1 MQSPTQSNV
10 IFEEARRALGAPL
23 LEKFLLP
30 EEIGRRW
37 SQSAGKGVVA
47 ERFVRFLEDLEV
59 TFDCATDELA
69 RIPRSGP
76 VVVVANHPFGLVE
89 GAILGALLQRVR
101 PDVKILANSLL
112 ASIQGLEDCIIPVN
126 PFGGAAKSNWRGL
139 RQSIA
144 WLAQGGLL
152 VTFPAGEVA
161 ALRLP
166 RMQISEPKWNERIA
180 RVIRLTAA
188 CTVPVF
194 FHGVNSAAF
203 QLAGVIHPR
212 FRTVLLPR
220 ELLNKKGATIRV
232 AIGRPVSAQS
242 LARHGSDE
250 EAIGYLHR
258 RTLLLQARSPTKPG
272 HKPFPFRIGPIQAR
286 IAGGVSPQ
294 AMRQEAETLPAGNV
308 LLESGPYAV
317 CAAQAAEIPNTLRE
331 IGRLREIAFRKV
343 GEGTGRSLDLDR
355 FDQHYRHL
363 WVWNREQDE
372 VCGAYR
378 LGGTDTTSDL
388 YTSTLFR
395 FRPGLLE
402 QLHPALE
409 LGRSFVRPEYQKSY
423 QALLLL
429 WKGIGRYVARHPR
442 YRVLFGPVSIS
453 KDYGRASR
461 SLMVSYLESSCDR
474 PELADSVE
482 PRRQFRPG
490 RFGSWGAGLLG
501 PQLQSL
507 DELSEV
513 VADLEGDGKGV
524 PVLLRQYLQ
533 LGGTVLAFNVDRA
546 FSDVVDGLM
555 VVDLARLAP
564 TVLEKYLGKEGA
576 AGFREQH
583 GLKKQSL

>member
-1 MQSPTQSNV
+1 MLEAMQSP
-10 IFEEARRALGAPL
+10 IFEQARRALGSPL

-37 SQSAGKGVVA
+37 SQSAGKGVA
-47 ERFVRFLEDLEV
+47 ADQFARFLKNLNV
-59 TFDCATDELA
+59 NVDCAAGDLA
-69 RIPRSGP
+69 RIPSSGA

-101 PDVKILANSLL
+101 PDVKFLANSLL
-112 ASIQGLEDCIIPVN
+112 AGIQGLEDCLIPVD

-166 RMQISEPKWNERIA
+166 RMQISEPEWNERIA
-180 RVIRLTAA
+180 RVIRLTQA

-203 QLAGVIHPR
+203 QIAGVIHPR
-212 FRTVLLPR
+212 LRTALLPR
-220 ELLNKKGATIRV
+220 ELLNKKGANIRIE
-232 AIGRPVSAQS
+232 IGRPVSAQS
-242 LARHGSDE
+242 LAGHGSDQ

-258 RTLLLQARSPTKPG
+258 RTLLLQARSAA
-272 HKPFPFRIGPIQAR
+272 KPFPFRIGPIHAR
-286 IAGGVSPQ
+286 IAGVVDPL
-294 AMRQEAETLPAGNV
+294 ALRQEAENLPAAGI
-308 LLESGPYAV
+308 LLESGGYVV
-317 CAAQAAEIPNTLRE
+317 CVSAAAQIPNTLRE
-331 IGRLREIAFRKV
+331 IGRLREIAFRKA

-355 FDQHYRHL
+355 FDNHYQHL
-363 WVWNREQDE
+363 WVWNRERGE

-378 LGGTDTTSDL
+378 LGGTDTTCDL
-388 YTSTLFR
+388 YTRTLFR

-429 WKGIGRYVARHPR
+429 WKGIGRYVARHPQ

-453 KDYGRASR
+453 KDYSRASR

-474 PELADSVE
+474 RELAEAVE
-482 PRRQFRPG
+482 PRRQFRQG
-490 RFGSWGAGLLG
+490 FGSWGAGLLG

-513 VADLEGDGKGV
+513 VADLESDGKGV

-555 VVDLARLAP
+555 VVDLARLTP
-564 TVLEKYLGKEGA
+564 PVLEKYLGKDGA
-576 AGFREQH
+576 TSFREH
-583 GLKKQSL
+583 HNLKKQSL

>member
-10 IFEEARRALGAPL
+10 IFEEARRALKAPL

-47 ERFVRFLEDLEV
+47 DRFARFLEDLDV

-69 RIPRSGP
+69 RIPRSGA

-112 ASIQGLEDCIIPVN
+112 ASIQGLEDCIVPVD

-161 ALRLP
+161 ALRLQ
-166 RMQISEPKWNERIA
+166 RMQILEPEWNERIA
-180 RVIRLTAA
+180 RVIRLTHA
-188 CTVPVF
+188 CSVPVF

-203 QLAGVIHPR
+203 QIAGVIHPR
-212 FRTVLLPR
+212 LRTVLLPR

-258 RTLLLQARSPTKPG
+258 RTLLLQARTPSKPA

-294 AMRQEAETLPAGNV
+294 AMRQEAETLSSGNV
-308 LLESGPYAV
+308 LLESGPYTV
-317 CAAQAAEIPNTLRE
+317 CEARAAEIPNTLRE

-363 WVWNREQDE
+363 WVWNRERDE

-388 YTSTLFR
+388 YTSTLFH

-453 KDYGRASR
+453 KDYSRASR

-482 PRRQFRPG
+482 PRRQFRTR
-490 RFGSWGAGLLG
+490 RFGTWDAGLLG
-501 PQLQSL
+501 PHLRGL

-513 VADLEGDGKGV
+513 VADIEADGKGV

-555 VVDLARLAP
+555 VVDLARMAP
-564 TVLEKYLGKEGA
+564 AVLEKYLGKEGA
-576 AGFREQH
+576 IGFREHH
-583 GLKKQSL
+583 GAKKQSL

>member
-1 MQSPTQSNV
+1 MLEAMQSP

-30 EEIGRRW
+30 EEIGQRW
-37 SQSAGKGVVA
+37 SQSAGEGVA
-47 ERFVRFLEDLEV
+47 ADRFVRFLKNLNV
-59 TFDCATDELA
+59 TFDCDAPDLA

-76 VVVVANHPFGLVE
+76 VVIVANHPFGLVE

-101 PDVKILANSLL
+101 PDVKFLANSLL
-112 ASIQGLEDCIIPVN
+112 AGIQGLEDCLIPVD

-144 WLAQGGLL
+144 WLSQGGLL

-166 RMQISEPKWNERIA
+166 RMQISEPEWNERIA
-180 RVIRLTAA
+180 RVIRLTQA

-212 FRTVLLPR
+212 FRTALLPR
-220 ELLNKKGATIRV
+220 ELLNKKGTNIRV

-242 LARHGSDE
+242 LACHGSDQ
-250 EAIGYLHR
+250 EAIGYLYR
-258 RTLLLQARSPTKPG
+258 RTLLLQARSAA
-272 HKPFPFRIGPIQAR
+272 KPFPFKLGPIHAR
-286 IAGGVSPQ
+286 IAGGVDPGT
-294 AMRQEAETLPAGNV
+294 MRQEAEKLSDANV

-317 CAAQAAEIPNTLRE
+317 CVAPAAEIPNTLRE
-331 IGRLREIAFRKV
+331 IGRLREIAFRKA

-355 FDQHYRHL
+355 FDKHYQHL
-363 WVWNREQDE
+363 WVWNRERDE

-388 YTSTLFR
+388 YTRTLFR

-429 WKGIGRYVARHPR
+429 WKGIGRYVARHPQ

-453 KDYGRASR
+453 KDYSRASR

-474 PELADSVE
+474 RELADGVE

-513 VADLEGDGKGV
+513 VADLESDGKGV

-546 FSDVVDGLM
+546 FSEVVDGLM
-555 VVDLARLAP
+555 VVDLGRLAAP
-564 TVLEKYLGKEGA
+564 VLEKYLGKEGA
-576 AGFREQH
+576 SGFRERH
-583 GLKKQSL
+583 NLKKQSL

>member
-1 MQSPTQSNV
+1 VPVQSPIQSNV
-10 IFEEARRALGAPL
+10 IFEDARRALGSPL

-30 EEIGRRW
+30 DEIGQRW
-37 SQSAGKGVVA
+37 SQSAGKGAVA
-47 ERFVRFLEDLEV
+47 DRFARFLDNLDV
-59 TFDCATDELA
+59 TFDCATQDLT
-69 RIPRSGP
+69 RIPPSGA

-112 ASIQGLEDCIIPVN
+112 AGIQGLEDCIIPVD
-126 PFGGAAKSNWRGL
+126 PFGGAVKSNWRGL

-166 RMQISEPKWNERIA
+166 QMQISEPEWNERIA
-180 RVIRLTAA
+180 RVIRLTQA
-188 CTVPVF
+188 CAVPVF
-194 FHGVNSAAF
+194 FHGVNSATF
-203 QLAGVIHPR
+203 QIAGVIHPR

-220 ELLNKKGATIRV
+220 ELLNKKGATIRI

-242 LARHGSDE
+242 LARHGSDQ

-258 RTLLLQARSPTKPG
+258 RTLLLQARASGKR
-272 HKPFPFRIGPIQAR
+272 FPFRIGPIHAR
-286 IAGGVSPQ
+286 IAGSVSPQ
-294 AMRQEAETLPAGNV
+294 AMRQEAETLSAGNV

-317 CAAQAAEIPNTLRE
+317 CEAQAAEIPNTLRE

-355 FDQHYRHL
+355 FDKHYRHL
-363 WVWNREQDE
+363 WVWNRETDE
-372 VCGAYR
+372 LCGAYR
-378 LGGTDTTSDL
+378 LVGTDTTHDL

-409 LGRSFVRPEYQKSY
+409 LGRSFVRSEYQKSY

-429 WKGIGRYVARHPR
+429 WKGIGRYVARHPQ

-453 KDYGRASR
+453 KDYSRASR
-461 SLMVSYLESSCDR
+461 SLIVSYLESSCDR
-474 PELADSVE
+474 RELADAVE
-482 PRRQFRPG
+482 PRRQFRTR
-490 RFGSWGAGLLG
+490 RFGSWDASLLG
-501 PQLQSL
+501 PHLRSVE
-507 DELSEV
+507 ELSEV
-513 VADLEGDGKGV
+513 VADLEADGKGV

-546 FSDVVDGLM
+546 FSDVVDGLI
-555 VVDLARLAP
+555 VVDLARMAP

-576 AGFREQH
+576 TGFREHH
-583 GLKKQSL
+583 GIKKQSL

>member
-1 MQSPTQSNV
+1 MQASV
-10 IFEEARRALGAPL
+10 IFEEARRALGSPL

-30 EEIGRRW
+30 EEIGQRW
-37 SQSAGKGVVA
+37 SQSAGTGVA
-47 ERFVRFLEDLEV
+47 ADRFARFLENMDV
-59 TFDCATDELA
+59 TFDCAAEDLA

-101 PDVKILANSLL
+101 PDVKFLANSLL
-112 ASIQGLEDCIIPVN
+112 AGIQGLEDCLIPVD

-144 WLAQGGLL
+144 WLGQGGLL
-152 VTFPAGEVA
+152 VTFPSGEVA

-166 RMQISEPKWNERIA
+166 RMQISEPEWNERIA
-180 RVIRLTAA
+180 RVIRLTQA
-188 CTVPVF
+188 CAVPVF

-203 QLAGVIHPR
+203 QIAGVIHPR
-212 FRTVLLPR
+212 FRTALLPR
-220 ELLNKKGATIRV
+220 ELLNKKGTNFRV
-232 AIGRPVSAQS
+232 AMGRPVSAQS
-242 LARHGSDE
+242 LADHGSDQ

-258 RTLLLQARSPTKPG
+258 RTLLLQARSSA
-272 HKPFPFRIGPIQAR
+272 KPFPFRIGPIHAR
-286 IAGGVSPQ
+286 IAGAVEPR
-294 AMRQEAETLPAGNV
+294 AMREEAEKLPAGNV
-308 LLESGPYAV
+308 LLESGSYAV
-317 CAAQAAEIPNTLRE
+317 CVSRAGEIPNTLRE
-331 IGRLREIAFRKV
+331 IGRLREIAFRKA

-355 FDQHYRHL
+355 FDQHYQHL
-363 WVWNREQDE
+363 WVWNRERDE

-378 LGGTDTTSDL
+378 LGGTDMTSDL
-388 YTSTLFR
+388 YTRTLFR
-395 FRPGLLE
+395 FRAGLLE

-429 WKGIGRYVARHPR
+429 WKGIGRYVARHLQ

-453 KDYGRASR
+453 QDYSRASR

-474 PELADSVE
+474 RELAEGVE
-482 PRRQFRPG
+482 PRRQFRAP
-490 RFGSWGAGLLG
+490 RFGSWDAGLLG
-501 PQLQSL
+501 PHLRSL
-507 DELSEV
+507 NELSEV
-513 VADLEGDGKGV
+513 VADLEADGKGV

-564 TVLEKYLGKEGA
+564 PVLEKYLGKEGA
-576 AGFREQH
+576 TGFRERH
-583 GLKKQSL
+583 NLKKQSL